1 LLALHGAAQFA
12 LDQGLDEQDQ
22 EVEVEQGLDT
32 AFVLEAHRGDL
43 EDGFALGEAL
53 LDGGLALVGL
63 EDLGIG
69 EGSIVAQER
78 ILRRAP
84 DHAASDQHPVV

>member
-1 LLALHGAAQFA
+1 
-12 LDQGLDEQDQ
+12 
-22 EVEVEQGLDT
+22 
-32 AFVLEAHRGDL
+32 
-43 EDGFALGEAL
+43 LGEAL